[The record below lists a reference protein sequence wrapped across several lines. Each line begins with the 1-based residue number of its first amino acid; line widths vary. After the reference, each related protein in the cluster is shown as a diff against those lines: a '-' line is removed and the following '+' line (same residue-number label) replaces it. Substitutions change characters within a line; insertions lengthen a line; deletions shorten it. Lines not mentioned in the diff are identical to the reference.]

1 VSPGRVLRNRN
12 FARLFFAG
20 AASIGG
26 FSIGQVAINYLV
38 YTSTHSSIDLAFTG
52 VAFTLA
58 LVSLSLFAGTM
69 VDRQDRRVL
78 MMVCDGVRAV
88 SLALVAIALLFFGF
102 NLWLVL
108 VVSFILGAFSAVFQ
122 PAERAMIPS
131 ILQKE
136 ELGDANGLIQLTSS
150 LAQAISNAAG
160 GALVVAVGAVLA
172 IGLNSVTFLVSG
184 LLIATVAT
192 RLSSDVTKD
201 PVQAKEKTSFV
212 EDTRE
217 GMRYLVRTKGLLLL
231 TVSSAFLN
239 LFFAMVIP
247 FFVVYTTDLLHGDAT
262 TYGLFLALF
271 ALGAAPGALLVG
283 RTGAVRRAGLVWLLS
298 AICNGFQL
306 IILVLI
312 PVPLVAYPA
321 IFLFGLFLGFA
332 TTTWL
337 SAVQIIVPNE
347 MQGRYFGID
356 QLGSFAILPVGQIL
370 GGLAIAAFGLS
381 WSFGIAGA
389 GFIVVSLVFLVFPDL
404 RNLGYS
410 VPVRHP
416 DPQ

>member
-38 YTSTHSSIDLAFTG
+38 FTSTHSSIDLAFTG

-69 VDRQDRRVL
+69 VDRQDRRIL
-78 MMVCDGVRAV
+78 MIVCDGVRAV
-88 SLALVAIALLFFGF
+88 SLALVAIALLLFGF
-102 NLWLVL
+102 DLWLVL
-108 VVSFILGAFSAVFQ
+108 VASFILGAFSAVFQ
-122 PAERAMIPS
+122 PAERAIIPS

-136 ELGDANGLIQLTSS
+136 ELADANGLIQLTSS
-150 LAQAISNAAG
+150 LVQAIASAAG

-192 RLSSDVTKD
+192 QRLSPGVAEDPARTK
-201 PVQAKEKTSFV
+201 ERTSFV

-217 GMRYLVRTKGLLLL
+217 GVRYLLRTKGLLLL
-231 TVSSAFLN
+231 TVSAAFLN

-247 FFVVYTTDLLHGDAT
+247 FFVVYTTELLNGGAT
-262 TYGLFLALF
+262 TYGIFLAMF

-283 RTGAVRRAGLVWLLS
+283 RTRAVRRAGLVWLLS
-298 AICNGFQL
+298 AIGNGFLL

-312 PVPLVAYPA
+312 PVPLVAYSA

-337 SAVQIIVPNE
+337 SAVQVIVPHE
-347 MQGRYFGID
+347 MLGRYFGID

-370 GGLAIAAFGLS
+370 GGLTITAFGLP

-389 GFIVVSLVFLVFPDL
+389 GFIVVSLGFLVFPDL

-410 VPVRHP
+410 PIHH